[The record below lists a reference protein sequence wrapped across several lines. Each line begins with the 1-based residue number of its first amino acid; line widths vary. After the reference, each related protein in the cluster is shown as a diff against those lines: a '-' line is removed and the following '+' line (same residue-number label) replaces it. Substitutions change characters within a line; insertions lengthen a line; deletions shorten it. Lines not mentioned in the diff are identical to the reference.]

1 MVNNMI
7 QQSEFYVKLH
17 KWADN
22 IDGILTE
29 WAEEAIAEHYG
40 VEDPLELS
48 AEQIEEL
55 EAWVELNSDIGYDYT
70 LIGFRNII
78 NYWENEN
85 YDND

>member
-1 MVNNMI
+1 MSE
-7 QQSEFYVKLH
+7 QEFYVKLH

-22 IDGILTE
+22 IDSILTS

-40 VEDPLELS
+40 VDELLELD
-48 AEQIEEL
+48 ADQIEEL
-55 EAWVELNSDIGYDYT
+55 EAWVELNEGSGYDYV

-85 YDND
+85 YDDD